1 MGVGQSTAVKV
12 ICTGLDLWSYLYYN
26 IYMRKVKLH
35 RPNTS
40 IRIDP
45 EILHKA
51 KIEAVKAKMSLGEWL
66 EAAIKE
72 KIEHGKRKDARQ

>member
-1 MGVGQSTAVKV
+1 
-12 ICTGLDLWSYLYYN
+12 
-26 IYMRKVKLH
+26 MRKIKSV

-51 KIEAVKAKMSLGEWL
+51 RIEAVKAKSTLGEWL
-66 EAAIKE
+66 ELAIRE
-72 KIEHGKRKDARQ
+72 KIERVKQKG

>member
-1 MGVGQSTAVKV
+1 M
-12 ICTGLDLWSYLYYN
+12 YYN
-26 IYMRKVKLH
+26 IYMRKNNTV

-51 KIEAVKAKMSLGEWL
+51 RIEAVKAKVTIGEWL

-72 KIEHGKRKDARQ
+72 KIKREPKNT

>member
-1 MGVGQSTAVKV
+1 
-12 ICTGLDLWSYLYYN
+12 
-26 IYMRKVKLH
+26 MRKIKSV

-51 KIEAVKAKMSLGEWL
+51 RVEAVKSKVTIGEWL

-72 KIEHGKRKDARQ
+72 KIERGKKD